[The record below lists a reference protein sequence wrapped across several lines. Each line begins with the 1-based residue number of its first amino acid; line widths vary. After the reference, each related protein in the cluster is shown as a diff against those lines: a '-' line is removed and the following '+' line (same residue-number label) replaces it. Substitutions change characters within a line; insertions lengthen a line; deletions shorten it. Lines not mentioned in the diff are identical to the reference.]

1 MMLLMLICCERKI
14 LFHSWLILIDKLK
27 RTEPDAIVDAFIM
40 TWDLQY
46 FPGSQAACLVSG
58 CKVLGVTSGVT

>member
-46 FPGSQAACLVSG
+46 FPGSQAALFSFRV
-58 CKVLGVTSGVT
+58 